1 MEHHFTRQELYDRVW
16 SKPISHLVVEL
27 GTTTGNLSTLLR
39 HADIPKPSSGHWMR
53 KEFGKPV
60 EQPPLPPAPSGCVEP
75 LVVDTE
81 KPSVKRKLKHVKA
94 NPDAVS
100 LSVGTQQ
107 VLVSPAEDPVQ
118 LSLKPRP
125 TQPTT
130 MTREELYGAVWTTPL
145 SRLAEDYGI
154 SGNGLAKI
162 CDRENIPYPPR
173 GYWAKHAVSKAPKQ
187 TPLPKSSSTHSI
199 TIRPTP
205 LPPPP
210 IELPPEVKQ
219 QADKARASEAALLVP
234 ARLLRP
240 HTVIASWLT
249 EHEQKKRQARSE
261 RDPWRRNLY
270 DPGDFSETDRRKHR
284 ILDTLF
290 KAIER
295 QGGKVKQGERGILF
309 AEILGEKVEFQVRE
323 KQKQERRPLTD
334 NEKRWKS
341 PGDKDWKKDL
351 VPAGWLVFEIKTWQ
365 WPNALP
371 RQWLE
376 SEKQPMDGM
385 LPDIL
390 ATFVAAG
397 PLLVQQRKDREAAE
411 RERQLAEQRRY
422 EEQRRR
428 KRDANRWRHFR
439 ELAQDW
445 HELAAVRDFLAALR
459 SMNIAPTAEID
470 GRSVEEW
477 IAWAEEWLQRADPT
491 AGGVGKVFEQVAGI
505 TDWTYRD

>member
-1 MEHHFTRQELYDRVW
+1 MEHRFTRQELYDRVW
-16 SKPISHLVVEL
+16 SKPMSHLVIEL

-39 HADIPKPSSGHWMR
+39 HADIPTPSSGHWMR

-75 LVVDTE
+75 LVLDTE
-81 KPSVKRKLKHVKA
+81 KTSIKRKLKHVKA
-94 NPDAVS
+94 GPAAVS
-100 LSVGTQQ
+100 VSGETQQ
-107 VLVSPAEDPVQ
+107 VLASPADDTVQ
-118 LSLKPRP
+118 VALKPRP
-125 TQPTT
+125 TQPTK
-130 MTREELYGAVWTTPL
+130 MTREELYNAVWTTPM
-145 SRLAEDYGI
+145 SRLAMDYGI

-162 CDRENIPYPPR
+162 CDREDIPYPPR
-173 GYWAKHAVSKAPKQ
+173 GYWAKHVVGRAPKE
-187 TPLPKSSSTHSI
+187 TPLPKSSSAHSI
-199 TIRPTP
+199 IIRPTP

-219 QADKARASEAALLVP
+219 QAEKARASESALAVP
-234 ARLLRP
+234 ESLLRP
-240 HTVIASWLT
+240 HAAIASWLT
-249 EHEQKKRQARSE
+249 EHEQKKRRARSE

-270 DPGDFSETDRRKHR
+270 DPGDFSETDHRKHR
-284 ILDTLF
+284 ILDVLF

-295 QGGKVKQGERGILF
+295 HGGKVKQGERGVLF
-309 AEILGEKVEFQVRE
+309 AEVLGEKVEFQVRE
-323 KQKQERRPLTD
+323 KQKQECRALTD
-334 NEKRWKS
+334 DEKRFRS
-341 PGDKDWKKDL
+341 PGDNGWKKEL
-351 VPAGWLVFEIKTWQ
+351 VPTGWLVFEIKTWQ
-365 WPNALP
+365 WPSGLP

-376 SEKQPMDGM
+376 SEKQPMEGM

-411 RERQLAEQRRY
+411 RERQLADQRRY

-428 KRDANRWRHFR
+428 KRDANRWRRFR

-459 SMNIAPTAEID
+459 SMNVTPTAEID

-491 AGGVGKVFEQVAGI
+491 AGGVGSFFEQVAEI